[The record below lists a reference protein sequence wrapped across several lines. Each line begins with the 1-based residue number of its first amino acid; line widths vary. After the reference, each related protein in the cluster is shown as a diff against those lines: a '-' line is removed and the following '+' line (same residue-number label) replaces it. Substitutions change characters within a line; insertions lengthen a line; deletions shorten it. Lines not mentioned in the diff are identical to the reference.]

1 MAALRQ
7 QMHEIVDQLCNHAL
21 AAGLGGQ
28 MVAEAEEPQKAK
40 PLNDLKPDPARS
52 SITRRPSLIKKQV
65 CITCGRELTLGNF
78 RGKDNHLYDECNQC
92 REERKA
98 EDKKSKKRKAS

>member
-1 MAALRQ
+1 MATLRQ
-7 QMHEIVDQLCNHAL
+7 QMHEIVDQLCNYAL
-21 AAGLGGQ
+21 AAGLGGM
-28 MVAEAEEPQKAK
+28 MVTEEEPKK

-65 CITCGRELTLGNF
+65 CITCGREMTLGNF

-92 REERKA
+92 RDERKA
-98 EDKKSKKRKAS
+98 EDKKNKKRKAS